1 MEYAWG
7 GYVGITMNRAP
18 NLGRLGPNI
27 FFAQGFS
34 GHGSASAPLT
44 GKLMAEAV
52 AGTAERFDLLARI
65 PHRPFPGGRL
75 LRTPSLVLAM
85 AWFRLLD
92 RLP

>member
-1 MEYAWG
+1 
-7 GYVGITMNRAP
+7 MNRAP

-27 FFAQGFS
+27 FFAQVFS

-52 AGTAERFDLLARI
+52 AGTAESFDLLARI

-75 LRTPSLVLAM
+75 LRPPSLVLAM